1 MRTRLWRKRQ
11 RNGQMMVLVE
21 IDGEIIDALVGL
33 QWLAEVEIGDKAKIG
48 PAINRLLHDVVRGVK
63 K

>member
-1 MRTRLWRKRQ
+1 
-11 RNGQMMVLVE
+11 MMVLVE